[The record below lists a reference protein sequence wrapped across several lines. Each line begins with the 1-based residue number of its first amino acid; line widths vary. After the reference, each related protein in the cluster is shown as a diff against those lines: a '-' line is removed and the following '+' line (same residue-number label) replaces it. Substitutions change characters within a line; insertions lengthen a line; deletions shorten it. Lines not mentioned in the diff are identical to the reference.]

1 MDIDADVADR
11 AAALLDH
18 AGYGDRVQ
26 VLVADTGQGL
36 AGEGAFDAIVV
47 DDRLRGTSPPP
58 GLDQQQAIARPC
70 RR

>member
-36 AGEGAFDAIVV
+36 AVKERSTPSWLTIGCVGHHP
-47 DDRLRGTSPPP
+47 RLGWTNNKR
-58 GLDQQQAIARPC
+58 
-70 RR
+70 